1 MWRRTP
7 QIQAQRVERDML
19 RLPPM
24 PADDE
29 PTHSPGDVPFVLP
42 KHVRFARSLALVSG
56 AVIGIAAGAAVFGS
70 GCSDNGA
77 QCFGS
82 CGVYGVQ
89 PPVDAQ
95 YDRPVDH
102 ADDRADGAA
111 DAGAR
116 EVPPDGHAGGGPRP
130 APRLPADWL
139 A

>member
-1 MWRRTP
+1 MP
-7 QIQAQRVERDML
+7 L
-19 RLPPM
+19 LP
-24 PADDE
+24 DDDP
-29 PTHSPGDVPFVLP
+29 PTSPGDVPFVLP

-70 GCSDNGA
+70 GCIANT
-77 QCFGS
+77 GS
-82 CGVYGVQ
+82 QAFYGVQ

-102 ADDRADGAA
+102 GGDRADGSA
-111 DAGAR
+111 DAR
-116 EVPPDGHAGGGPRP
+116 EVASDGHSGGGPGP